1 MKEGGRANA
10 LLVELLLVIFFFM
23 ISAAILAQIYA
34 DAKLKSRTA
43 AATNS
48 AMLEGQNIA
57 EDLYGAENPDAVL
70 QDYGFTLQD
79 SVWVLEKKGYV
90 LKVTQKTEET
100 DSGMLSVS
108 SEKPSASPSGIFEAS
123 SSSVFSSV
131 SVTVCSASQVA
142 NSSSVMKVTAT
153 FAAKLFSPAL
163 MLIR

>member
-90 LKVTQKTEET
+90 LKVTPKVEET
-100 DSGMLSVS
+100 DSGTLRTYEVAGVEGGKTLITLPSTRYIPKEVS
-108 SEKPSASPSGIFEAS
+108 P
-123 SSSVFSSV
+123 
-131 SVTVCSASQVA
+131 
-142 NSSSVMKVTAT
+142 
-153 FAAKLFSPAL
+153 
-163 MLIR
+163 